1 MVHQGNWA
9 VPKTLNY
16 SSWLALFVILL
27 NWPATATAQMAGYGQ
42 ELGITGGPM
51 CGSQCRVR
59 RRMVSR
65 NGTVLGLKRMG
76 QSYLYAN
83 VAATLRAPVLVAMVA
98 CKCHI
103 RSKPACSR
111 LDIPIVA

>member
-1 MVHQGNWA
+1 MVKSWA
-9 VPKTLNY
+9 SRGGRCVVP
-16 SSWLALFVILL
+16 VR
-27 NWPATATAQMAGYGQ
+27 
-42 ELGITGGPM
+42 
-51 CGSQCRVR
+51 RVR